1 MRTKV
6 LIVDDQ
12 ALVRAGF
19 RILMEANAQVEVVG
33 EASDGLEAV
42 TLARQVHPEV
52 VLMDIRMP
60 VMDGVEATRILTA
73 PGPAPAPRVII
84 LTTFDLDQYVYD
96 ALHAG
101 ASGFLLKDT
110 LPADLLRAI
119 AVVAAG
125 EAMLDPSV
133 TRRLIERF
141 AHLPASKGADLATAR
156 GADPAALKD
165 LSVREV
171 EVLRLIAQGL
181 SNAQIAAALFVNET
195 TVKTHVGRL
204 LMKLNLHDRV
214 QAVVFS
220 YESGFVTPGQG

>member
-1 MRTKV
+1 MSTSVRTKV

-19 RILMEANAQVEVVG
+19 RLLMEASASVEVVG
-33 EASDGLEAV
+33 EAADGLDAV
-42 TLARQVHPEV
+42 SLARQVHPDV

-73 PGPAPAPRVII
+73 PGPDPAPRVII
-84 LTTFDLDQYVYD
+84 LTTFDLDEYVYD
-96 ALHAG
+96 ALQAG

-133 TRRLIERF
+133 TRRLIARF
-141 AHLPASKGADLATAR
+141 AQIPASRVAPPRALEELSAR
-156 GADPAALKD
+156 EG
-165 LSVREV
+165 
-171 EVLRLIAQGL
+171 EVLRLVVRGL
-181 SNAQIAAALFVNET
+181 SNAEIARELFVNET
-195 TVKTHVGRL
+195 TVKTHVAHL
-204 LMKLNLHDRV
+204 LMKLNLRDRV
-214 QAVVFS
+214 QAVVLA
-220 YESGFVTPGQG
+220 YESGFVTPGG

>member
-1 MRTKV
+1 MSTTTTV

-19 RILMEANAQVEVVG
+19 RMLIEASDSVAVVG
-33 EASDGLEAV
+33 EAADGLEAV
-42 TLARQVHPEV
+42 TLSRQVHPDV

-73 PGPAPAPRVII
+73 PGPDPAPRVII

-96 ALHAG
+96 ALQAG

-119 AVVAAG
+119 SVVAAG

-141 AHLPASKGADLATAR
+141 AQSPTPRAADTRVFDGLSAR
-156 GADPAALKD
+156 EG
-165 LSVREV
+165 
-171 EVLRLIAQGL
+171 EVLRLIARGL
-181 SNAQIAAALFVNET
+181 SNAEIAHVLFVNET
-195 TVKTHVGRL
+195 TVKSHVAHL
-204 LMKLNLHDRV
+204 LMKLNLRDRV
-214 QAVVFS
+214 QIVVLA
-220 YESGFVTPGQG
+220 YESGFITPGAS

>member
-1 MRTKV
+1 MSASTRTKV

-19 RILMEANAQVEVVG
+19 RLLLEASAGVEVVG
-33 EASDGLEAV
+33 EAADGLDAV
-42 TLARQVHPEV
+42 TLARQVHPDV

-73 PGPAPAPRVII
+73 PGPAPESALAPRVII

-96 ALHAG
+96 ALGAG

-110 LPADLLRAI
+110 LPADVLRAI
-119 AVVAAG
+119 DVVAAG

-141 AHLPASKGADLATAR
+141 AQIPAAR
-156 GADPAALKD
+156 AADPAALKD
-165 LSVREV
+165 LSAREV
-171 EVLRLIAQGL
+171 EVLRLIARGL
-181 SNAQIAAALFVNET
+181 SNAQIAAELFVNET
-195 TVKTHVGRL
+195 TVKTHVTHL